1 MASSSF
7 TTSSI
12 SGRLSGFGSQHLF
25 MIFATACGQHFGI
38 SDRERERNPMN
49 NGVRDLS
56 KTTVSIGHVTAVYF
70 PEAYPKAIDIA
81 FPVVR
86 LSFKNLCNKS

>member
-1 MASSSF
+1 MHQTVTSLDFLISF
-7 TTSSI
+7 NI
-12 SGRLSGFGSQHLF
+12 GE
-25 MIFATACGQHFGI
+25 IVCI
-38 SDRERERNPMN
+38 DRERERNPMN